1 MSSHANRAS
10 YAFAL
15 VAMVMAGLGC
25 STTTGGGGGST
36 STSLAEYQLDG
47 MNPELEADVAA
58 IAAADN
64 AAFVCIEVDV
74 SFTDQE
80 TLDGLKSAYTGAA
93 AGFPDYVADVRGR
106 VERRSDEICTTE
118 LGDEPDL
125 DDAVARLTAARNR
138 GRECQGDEP
147 DLDDEN
153 SLALVKQ
160 KYMEIGLIFDSITAV
175 AVALAD
181 AAEQVADD
189 ICADS

>member
-1 MSSHANRAS
+1 MGIHANRAS

-15 VAMVMAGLGC
+15 VATVMAGSGC
-25 STTTGGGGGST
+25 STTTSGGGGT

-47 MNPELEADVAA
+47 SNPELEADVAA

-64 AAFVCIEVDV
+64 AAFVCIDVDV

-80 TLDGLKSAYTGAA
+80 TLDGLKSAYSGAT
-93 AGFPDYVADVRGR
+93 AGFPAYVADVRVK
-106 VERRSDEICTTE
+106 VERRSGEICTIE
-118 LGDEPDL
+118 LGDDPDL
-125 DDAVARLTAARNR
+125 DEAVARLTVARNR

-181 AAEQVADD
+181 AAEEVADD

>member
-1 MSSHANRAS
+1 MSRHSNRAS
-10 YAFAL
+10 YVLASVA
-15 VAMVMAGLGC
+15 VAMVGLGC

-36 STSLAEYQLDG
+36 SLTEYQLDG
-47 MNPELEADVAA
+47 SNPELEADVAA

-64 AAFVCIEVDV
+64 AAFVCIDEDV

-80 TLDGLKSAYTGAA
+80 TLDALKSAYTGTT
-93 AGFPDYVADVRGR
+93 AGFPAYVASVRDQ

-125 DDAVARLTAARNR
+125 DEAVARLTVARNR

-147 DLDDEN
+147 TLDDEN

-160 KYMEIGLIFDSITAV
+160 KYMEVGLIFDSITAV

-181 AAEQVADD
+181 AAEQAADD
-189 ICADS
+189 FCADNS